1 MINKGEI
8 SAICMCLI
16 FSACILFSFFSYLMT
31 STALKL
37 RTDCIVFAWSPVT
50 SGLPIAW
57 RSAAYSVSYRTFSA
71 AGSSPN
77 CRGKVFSS
85 EGIWR
90 VREASAPPRGGHLS
104 QELCS
109 LPVRLRCP
117 RCAWAVLTL
126 AVTVVC
132 LGPRW
137 LQVRAASWGW
147 SQVEDL
153 EGNEPPSVGKGVGE
167 RLRHYGN
174 R

>member
-85 EGIWR
+85 RVSGGSEKHQHLLEGDTSPKSCAR
-90 VREASAPPRGGHLS
+90 CPCAFVARGVRGQCSPWLS
-104 QELCS
+104 QWFVSDPDGC
-109 LPVRLRCP
+109 R
-117 RCAWAVLTL
+117 
-126 AVTVVC
+126 
-132 LGPRW
+132 
-137 LQVRAASWGW
+137 
-147 SQVEDL
+147 
-153 EGNEPPSVGKGVGE
+153 
-167 RLRHYGN
+167 
-174 R
+174 